1 MFAPENSGIPHCAA
15 SKDIYR
21 SKYALTREVIYQHLA
36 AHLHKK
42 NSDIQVCRFP
52 AVNSPE
58 FQSHVQT
65 YSVYFAMCH
74 NGAMRRQGAQTAE
87 SMLHVLQRVMA
98 SGLDVAIINE
108 IEWRDTKVSSLL
120 FDFIVKPDTDTDF
133 FSLAD
138 HDKSH
143 TGEVAQQLS
152 DGSLRRRTR
161 NQEHRESALPSELH
175 SKFAK
180 TCEDCKQ

>member
-1 MFAPENSGIPHCAA
+1 MLAPENSEISHYAA

-21 SKYALTREVIYQHLA
+21 SKYALAREVIYQHLA

-42 NSDIQVCRFP
+42 NTDIQVCRFP

-74 NGAMRRQGAQTAE
+74 NGALRRQNAQTAE

-108 IEWRDTKVSSLL
+108 IEWRDSKVSSLL
-120 FDFIVKPDTDTDF
+120 FYFIVKPDTDAIF
-133 FSLAD
+133 FFISHAD
-138 HDKSH
+138 HD
-143 TGEVAQQLS
+143 
-152 DGSLRRRTR
+152 
-161 NQEHRESALPSELH
+161 
-175 SKFAK
+175 
-180 TCEDCKQ
+180 